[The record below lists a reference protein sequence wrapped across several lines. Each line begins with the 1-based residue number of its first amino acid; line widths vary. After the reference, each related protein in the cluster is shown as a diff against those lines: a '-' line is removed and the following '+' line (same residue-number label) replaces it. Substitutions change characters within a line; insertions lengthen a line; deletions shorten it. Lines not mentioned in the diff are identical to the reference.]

1 MKKKRLLINL
11 ISNIIAFGLQLGIN
25 FIITPI
31 ITEKVGDAAY
41 GFIGLANNFISYAS
55 IFTIIINS
63 MASRFITLEITK
75 GNEKRANQ
83 YYSSIFILDIIMS
96 GIITIISI
104 FMIMNLNTILDIPS
118 ELEIDVKITFL
129 LTFINFVLS
138 VMSTIF
144 TIATFIKNRL
154 DMEAVRNIIG
164 NIIKAIFLIIVFSLY
179 TPKIYYIPMGGILFT
194 LVVMLANIRITK
206 KIAPELKCKFNLY
219 NNNCVK
225 TLAKSGIWNSLNN
238 LSKVLLTGLDLLIAN
253 VFVSAEAMGL
263 LSIAKTVPTTIENL
277 LSTMANIFTP
287 QFVILYSKHKIRELV
302 NNVNFSTKL
311 IAFIMIVPIAC
322 FIVFGTEFFTL
333 WLPSKTIQ
341 EISKIQTLSILSLIP
356 YIVSTNNYSLF
367 ILDTVTNKLRRPVI
381 ATIILSIVST
391 ITTIILLMTTNL
403 GIYAVAGV
411 SSVYWCIKVIFFN
424 TINAAKN
431 LRIKWNTFFLQ
442 FLKNILCFIIILAL
456 LAIMKN
462 YLNMETWVEFMGAII
477 LVGILGYI
485 VVFYLLFGK
494 SERKRVVEMI
504 KIKIHKNNP

>member
-1 MKKKRLLINL
+1 MRKKRLLINL
-11 ISNIIAFGLQLGIN
+11 ISNIFAFGLQLGIN

-55 IFTIIINS
+55 IFTVIINS

-83 YYSSIFILDIIMS
+83 FYSSVFILDIVMS
-96 GIITIISI
+96 SIIAIVSI
-104 FMIMNLNTILDIPS
+104 FIIMNLNVILDIPNG
-118 ELEIDVKITFL
+118 LEFDVKITFL
-129 LTFINFVLS
+129 LAFINLILS
-138 VMSTIF
+138 IMSTIF

-164 NIIKAIFLIIVFSLY
+164 NIVKAMFLIIVFSLF

-194 LVVMLANIRITK
+194 LVVMIANIRITK
-206 KIAPELKCKFNLY
+206 RIAPELKCSIQLY
-219 NNNCVK
+219 NKQCVK

-253 VFVSAEAMGL
+253 LFVGADAMGL

-277 LSTMANIFTP
+277 LGTMANIFTP
-287 QFVILYSKHKIRELV
+287 QFVVLYSKHRIRELV
-302 NNVNFSTKL
+302 NNVNFSTKI

-333 WLPSKTIQ
+333 WLSSKTIE
-341 EISKIQTLSILSLIP
+341 EINRIQMLSILSLIP
-356 YIVSTNNYSLF
+356 YIVSVNNYSLF
-367 ILDTVTNKLRRPVI
+367 ILDTVTNKLRRPVV

-391 ITTIILLMTTNL
+391 ITTVMLLLTTNL

-411 SSVYWCIKVIFFN
+411 SSVYWCIKVVFFN

-431 LRIKWNTFFLQ
+431 LRIKWNTFFIQ
-442 FLKNILCFIIILAL
+442 FLKNIFCFVLILIIL
-456 LAIMKN
+456 IISRN
-462 YLNMETWVEFMGAII
+462 YLDMNTWIAFIKSMLA
-477 LVGILGYI
+477 VGSLGYI
-485 VVFYLLFGK
+485 LVFYLLFGK
-494 SERKRVVEMI
+494 RERKRIVEMI
-504 KIKIHKNNP
+504 RAKFKLIK